1 MIQVNYHN
9 VIKNIVYINNIMKVV
24 FVTFGTNNYNNAVT
38 RICKQAADMKVFD
51 KVYQFNENDLGEDF
65 YNMHGKFVTENKKG
79 FGHWIWKGYIV
90 NKIMNNLDM
99 GDILFY
105 ADSGCELNICGKDRF
120 MEYIKLVQSYD
131 SLGFM
136 MEHLEKRYTKGDV
149 FKYLDANHLKDTGQL
164 LGGIFFL
171 RKTDFNMKF
180 IEELNNL
187 YCVNDY
193 MLISD
198 KLSIE
203 PNDSEFIDHR
213 QDQSIFS
220 ILYKKHNMYSI
231 KDETYFAPN
240 WEHGNS
246 FPIWAARNN
255 SIHSIN
261 KSSINKSSI
270 MKIKNYFEGID
281 HIAWINLDRVTHR
294 RQHMENIFSSIQCNN
309 TRISAVDGS
318 KMDLSNISMNT
329 GSMTNTE
336 IACLLSHLN
345 ALNILRNTPGEYF
358 MVCEDDISLIN
369 CQLMDITTRD
379 IIFNAPEFD
388 VLLLYKSSIDMF
400 TEQYTPWNNDIWGA
414 VAYIITRKGICKLLD
429 MDYTTI
435 TLDVS
440 DKFIY
445 KHLNTWV
452 YKYNYIATLDEDSS
466 IHPGHLDFHRHAAI
480 VQNDFI
486 RENFLKHTIKI
497 GYTDLWMETKG
508 SLLDYDDINNID
520 KWATMK
526 QSRELVTLDRGIG
539 LFHIN
544 KIRKDFPDYE
554 FIVTDIKNCDIIIC
568 SWFNNNK
575 DTYPD
580 KKKIILGFE
589 YFGGDQFINHPNN
602 YYFGSY
608 AASNYSNCYNMGLY
622 FLYRGFSLYRQLSV
636 PRILKSKKKFCLCI
650 ISNENAS
657 FRKDFIQKLME
668 YKKVDCYGKLFKNIS
683 NEVIETTSWYNPN
696 ILDIIN
702 DYKFMICMENSHIPN
717 YWTEKIINGF
727 LGNTIPIYWGDPNIE
742 NVFNPL
748 SFININNLGMDIGIE
763 MIKYLDNNLDAY
775 YTMLGRKPITNNKYD
790 KYYHEN
796 YYIDY
801 MNNIFNS
808 IKPNIIPKK
817 IENDMVSVI
826 IPTYNRY
833 QFMLNAVKSV
843 KEQTYKNI
851 EIIVI
856 NDCSTEKEYYDTSNN
871 ILNDV
876 TIIHLEENS
885 RKKLGYPCAGYV
897 RNKGIIKATGKYI
910 AFLDDDDIWLPNK
923 LEYQIKMM
931 NTSNCKMSCTDGL
944 IGSGVYDINKKYMVY
959 NAENF
964 YNTLQNI
971 YKSRGSNLLDN
982 GFPDIWNLNF
992 LKIHNCCITSSVV
1005 IERSILDKI
1014 NNMKEFKNGT
1024 EDYDCW
1030 LRVLEHTNIAYVK
1043 DICFYYDG
1051 GHGYGQN
1058 Y

>member
-1 MIQVNYHN
+1 
-9 VIKNIVYINNIMKVV
+9 MKVV
-24 FVTFGTNNYNNAVT
+24 FVTFGTENYKDAVI
-38 RICKQAADMKVFD
+38 RICTQASDMNVFD

-65 YNMHGKFVTENKKG
+65 YSMHSKFVTENKKG

-90 NKIMNNLDM
+90 NKIMNNIEM
-99 GDILFY
+99 GDIIFY
-105 ADSGCELNICGKDRF
+105 ADSGCELNIYGKDRF
-120 MEYIKLVQSYD
+120 MEYIELVQKYD

-136 MEHLEKRYTKGDV
+136 MEHLERRYTKGDV
-149 FKYLDANHLKDTGQL
+149 FNYINAYHLKDTGQL

-171 RKTDFNMKF
+171 KKTNHNINF
-180 IEELNNL
+180 IEELNSL

-198 KLSIE
+198 KISIA

-220 ILYKKHNMYSI
+220 LLYKKHNMYSI

-240 WEHGNS
+240 WEKGNS
-246 FPIWAARNN
+246 FPVWAARNN
-255 SIHSIN
+255 TINSIN
-261 KSSINKSSI
+261 KSSTNKSSTNKSSTNKSSI
-270 MKIKNYFEGID
+270 IKIKNYFEGID
-281 HIAWINLDRVTHR
+281 HVAWINLDRMKNR
-294 RQHMENIFSSIQCNN
+294 RQHMENIFNSIQCNN

-318 KMDLSNISMNT
+318 TANLTNICMKT
-329 GSMTNTE
+329 GNMTNTE
-336 IACLLSHLN
+336 IACILSHLN
-345 ALNILRNTPGEYF
+345 ALNCLRNIPGEYF
-358 MVCEDDISLIN
+358 IVCEDDISLAN
-369 CQLMDITTRD
+369 CKLMDITIKD
-379 IIFNAPEFD
+379 IIFNAPDFD
-388 VLLLYKSSIDMF
+388 VLLLYKSSLKQFI
-400 TEQYTPWNNDIWGA
+400 EQYTPWNNDIWGA
-414 VAYIITRKGICKLLD
+414 VAYIITKKAICKLLD
-429 MDYTTI
+429 MDYTNI
-435 TLDVS
+435 CLDVS

-466 IHPGHLDFHRHAAI
+466 IHPGHLDFHRQAAV
-480 VQNDFI
+480 VQNEFI
-486 RENFLKHTIKI
+486 RDNFLKKTVKI
-497 GYTDLWMETKG
+497 GYTDMWMETKG

-520 KWATMK
+520 KWNNIHK
-526 QSRELVTLDRGIG
+526 SRELVPLNKGIG

-544 KIRKDFPDYE
+544 KIRKDFPNYE
-554 FIVTDIKNCDIIIC
+554 FIVTDIKDCDLIVC
-568 SWFNNNK
+568 SMFGNNK
-575 DTYPD
+575 DNYPD
-580 KKKIILGFE
+580 KKKIVLGFE
-589 YFGGDQFINHPNN
+589 YFGGENFKETPHD

-622 FLYRGFSLYRQLSV
+622 FLYRGFPLYQQLMQ
-636 PRILKSKKKFCLCI
+636 PRIMNSKKKFCLCI
-650 ISNENAS
+650 ISNEKAS
-657 FRKDFIQKLME
+657 FRKDFIQKLTE

-683 NEVIETTSWYNPN
+683 NDIIETTTWYNPN
-696 ILDIIN
+696 ILDIIK
-702 DYKFMICMENSHIPN
+702 DYKFMICMENSQIPN
-717 YWTEKIINGF
+717 YWTEKIINGY

-742 NVFNPL
+742 TVFNEM
-748 SFININNLGMDIGIE
+748 SFININKLGIDTGIE

-775 YTMLGRKPITNNKYD
+775 YTMLGRKLITNNQYD

-801 MNNIFNS
+801 MNNILDS

-817 IENDMVSVI
+817 IDNDMVSII

-833 QFMLNAVKSV
+833 NFLLNAIKSV

-851 EIIVI
+851 EIIVV
-856 NDCSTEKEYYDTSNN
+856 NDCSTEKEYYDNSNNN

-885 RKKLGYPCAGYV
+885 RKKLGYPSAGYV
-897 RNKGIIKATGKYI
+897 RNIGIKKAMGKYV

-931 NTSNCKMSCTDGL
+931 NTNNCKMSCTDGL
-944 IGSGVYDINKKYMVY
+944 IGSGVYDINKTYQVY

-964 YNTLQNI
+964 YDTLQNI
-971 YKSRGSNLLDN
+971 YKYHGSNFLDN
-982 GFPDIWNLNF
+982 GFPDIWDLNF
-992 LKIHNCCITSSVV
+992 LKVHNCCITSSVV
-1005 IERSILDKI
+1005 IERSILEKI
-1014 NNMKEFKNGT
+1014 NNMKALKNGN